1 MFTVVQEVQK
11 TKLLHAKIKVP
22 NKKFI
27 NPKYALQFLSLATD
41 RVRVATT
48 FPNKIIT
55 KQNN

>member
-55 KQNN
+55 K